1 MPSWGAAAKAVSDI
15 VEVVASDEA
24 SAKAAWLSRLDA
36 PTWGAAAQGVSAVV
50 EEAAKMAHLAEEC
63 NSGVNTACEML
74 SAEDQAKKVWL
85 AKLDV
90 PTWAKVSSAVMEVAD
105 VAAATVTMN
114 ESDAKAA
121 WLAKLDDG
129 RYHVEVIPHNLS
141 GSGFNKKTGIAHRGQ
156 PSFLERRKNYTNK
169 KP

>member
-1 MPSWGAAAKAVSDI
+1 
-15 VEVVASDEA
+15 
-24 SAKAAWLSRLDA
+24 
-36 PTWGAAAQGVSAVV
+36 
-50 EEAAKMAHLAEEC
+50 MAHLTEEC

-129 RYHVEVIPHNLS
+129 RYQVPSKDFTSAMHAPTSTVAAADDFISDTMSGMVVPTASFSTEVKSSLTAARQRSEEAINE
-141 GSGFNKKTGIAHRGQ
+141 
-156 PSFLERRKNYTNK
+156 LEQMVGVIKNIK
-169 KP
+169 ELMAK